1 VLSATVRGQ
10 LGLVLAL
17 LGGGDAVD
25 GVQAVKTMRLRY
37 AGVCAGCDTPLAA
50 GSRAHY
56 LPPTKTVRCLV
67 CGPSQ
72 GAEAAATD
80 PAAPPNPGSSAPS
93 GGAPPSGSTSEM
105 PPPVHVAYAAGRDAL
120 AETVLSQGE
129 LPRAAVCGDC
139 GRTLRRGAEAIHD
152 AALTEVL
159 CLECVT
165 LDTVHSLGIA
175 GAGARREHARRLD
188 RHQTRVRTAH
198 PRLGGLILALSDDPQ
213 HVRAWQTGAVGEE
226 EFGRRLSG
234 CAGPALKVLH
244 DRKLPGS
251 SANVDHLAVTA
262 QSVWILDAKRYK
274 GRVETRG
281 HGVFSKRPPDLFVAG
296 RNQMKLVEGVKRQVA
311 AVRSLLEPL
320 AGELGM
326 AEAPTVRGA
335 LVFVSAEFGLL
346 SSPFVVDD
354 VWVGWGK
361 SIRKRLGEETAGT
374 LPVDAVAKHLARELR
389 AG

>member
-1 VLSATVRGQ
+1 
-10 LGLVLAL
+10 
-17 LGGGDAVD
+17 VD
-25 GVQAVKTMRLRY
+25 GVPAVKTMRLRY
-37 AGVCAGCDTPLAA
+37 AGVCAGCDTPLPA
-50 GSRAHY
+50 GVRAHY
-56 LPPTKTVRCLV
+56 LPPTKTVRCLD

-72 GAEAAATD
+72 RPEAATTV
-80 PAAPPNPGSSAPS
+80 PAVTPDLNSSAPS
-93 GGAPPSGSTSEM
+93 GGAPPSGSSSGT
-105 PPPVHVAYAAGRDAL
+105 PPHGCVADAARRDTP

-129 LPRAAVCGDC
+129 LPRPAACGDC
-139 GRTLRRGAEAIHD
+139 GRTLRRGAQ
-152 AALTEVL
+152 ALYDPELTAVL
-159 CLECVT
+159 CLECVA
-165 LDTVHSLGIA
+165 LDTVHSLGTP
-175 GAGARREHARRLD
+175 GAGARCEHARRRD

-213 HVRAWQTGAVGEE
+213 HVRAWQTGAAAEE

-234 CAGPALKVLH
+234 CAGRALKVLH
-244 DRKLPGS
+244 DRKLPRS
-251 SANVDHLAVTA
+251 SANIDHLAVTA
-262 QSVWILDAKRYK
+262 QSVWILDAKRYQ

-281 HGVFSKRPPDLFVAG
+281 HGVFSRRPPDLFVAG

-311 AVRSLLEPL
+311 AVRSLPAPL

-326 AEAPTVRGA
+326 AEAPPVRGA

-354 VWVGWGK
+354 IWIGWGK